1 MKSYAVHGSSGSR
14 PPSRQYGPGKSQGA
28 PLPAQ
33 DYDVVVIGGG
43 PQGTAIAY
51 DLATRQAKG
60 QHPSKASNPG
70 LRVLLLEKNDIG
82 AGTSAYSSRLIH
94 GGLRYLAQGDVR
106 LVRESLGE
114 RERLFR
120 NAPHLVCPLPFALPL
135 YPHSKYGPFLMK
147 IGMVMYDLLSFDK
160 SVPRHRMFHNPK
172 AFLEALQDYGSSTSQ
187 PALNP
192 DGLKGGAIYY
202 DGQVELPE
210 RLCLENALAAQETGN
225 AEIRNHADV
234 TAISP
239 IPGNEKVSKANRM
252 AAQVHFRDVLTGE
265 AHTARAKV
273 VINAAGPW
281 VDELIQRVIPAPTGA
296 ESSENPAT
304 LVSSGKGI
312 DKTHFQTRMGG
323 TKGSHIV
330 LHRPSGMPT
339 IAFYSEAK
347 KDQRPFFIIPRR
359 NETYLIGTTDIRHK
373 GSLDKIVASEEEI
386 KYLTEET
393 NNVLRLPDGHQPT
406 EDEVLYHLAGVRP
419 LPWTPENQKAGSISR
434 GHEIEDHGIP
444 GRDFYFPGFVSI
456 KGGKLT
462 TARSLAEEATDYVI
476 KNYHLRL
483 PDGNAIGPSQTA
495 NAPLPGAKGIMMT
508 EHQKPL
514 RRKTTTDRMAQYK
527 QQQLDRVKDLLAA
540 PAANGSL
547 ATLATLFRA
556 QGKSQSQ
563 GQSDT
568 DIPSIISHLI
578 DLYGSRYEAILAL
591 AANDP
596 EGRWQPGELLKS
608 LYEGSPDI
616 GAQVVYAVRHEM
628 ARTVEDVM
636 LRRVCCGLDADLG
649 MHALPRVADIM
660 ARELGWDEATRLQQM
675 ESYQRY
681 MQETRLAHLP
691 RTLKTALPSH

>member
-1 MKSYAVHGSSGSR
+1 MKSHAVHRSSGPR
-14 PPSRQYGPGKSQGA
+14 PPSRQAISGKSQGA
-28 PLPAQ
+28 SLPAQ

-60 QHPSKASNPG
+60 QHPTKVSNPG
-70 LRVLLLEKNDIG
+70 LKVLLLEKNDIG

-120 NAPHLVCPLPFALPL
+120 NAPHLVRPLPFALPW

-160 SVPRHRMFHNPK
+160 SVPKHRMFHNPK
-172 AFLEALQDYGSSTSQ
+172 AFLEALQAYGSTTSQ
-187 PALNP
+187 PILNP

-239 IPGNEKVSKANRM
+239 IPGNEKVSNANRM
-252 AAQVHFRDVLTGE
+252 AAQVHFMDVLTGE
-265 AHTARAKV
+265 EHTARAKV

-281 VDELIQRVIPAPTGA
+281 VDELIQRVVPAPAGTEPG
-296 ESSENPAT
+296 ENSAT
-304 LVSSGKGI
+304 LMSSGKSI
-312 DKTHFQTRMGG
+312 DKAHFKPRMGG

-330 LHRPSGMPT
+330 LHRPPGMPT

-359 NETYLIGTTDIRHK
+359 NETYLIGTTDIRHND
-373 GSLDKIVASEEEI
+373 SLDKIVASKAEI
-386 KYLTEET
+386 QYLTEET
-393 NNVLRLPDGHQPT
+393 SNVLRLPDGHQPT

-419 LPWTPENQKAGSISR
+419 LPWTPEKQKAGSITRS
-434 GHEIEDHGIP
+434 HKIEDHGVP
-444 GRDFYFPGFVSI
+444 GQDFYFPGFVSI
-456 KGGKLT
+456 EGGKLT
-462 TARSLAEEATDYVI
+462 TARSLAEEASDYVI
-476 KNYHLRL
+476 RHYQLKM
-483 PDGNAIGPSQTA
+483 PDGEAIGPSQTA
-495 NAPLPGAKGIMMT
+495 NTPLPGAKGIVA
-508 EHQKPL
+508 EHQKHF
-514 RRKTTTDRMAQYK
+514 RKNNTVDRMAQYK
-527 QQQLDRVKDLLAA
+527 QQQLGRVKNLLAA
-540 PAANGSL
+540 PAANDSL
-547 ATLATLFRA
+547 ATLTTLFQTQKTPQA
-556 QGKSQSQ
+556 Q

-568 DIPSIISHLI
+568 DIPSRISHLI
-578 DLYGSRYEAILAL
+578 DLYGSRYDAILAL

-616 GAQVVYAVRHEM
+616 GAQVVYAIRHEM

-649 MHALPRVADIM
+649 MSALPRVADIM
-660 ARELGWDEATRLQQM
+660 ARELGWDEPTRLQQM
-675 ESYQRY
+675 ETYQRY

-691 RTLKTALPSH
+691 RPLKTALPSH